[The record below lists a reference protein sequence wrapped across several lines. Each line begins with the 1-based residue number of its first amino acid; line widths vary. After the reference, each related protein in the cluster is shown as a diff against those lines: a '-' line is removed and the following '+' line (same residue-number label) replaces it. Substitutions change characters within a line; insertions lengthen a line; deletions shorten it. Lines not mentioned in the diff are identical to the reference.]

1 MKSKYWLSALVALLV
16 VVAAAWNL
24 KNRELGTNQ
33 IDASA
38 SGEADPEASPTS
50 DFDDAQRIRLSDRK
64 IDVAGI
70 RWEEVQRGTLVV
82 TRTLPAR
89 FAYDDTRHV
98 SLRTPTDGVLES
110 ILVKPGDSV
119 DRGQPVAVL
128 RSPSIGTARNQ
139 ILSEKAKLDLA
150 QEAYRWEAGI
160 HAGVSDL
167 AKRIRAGEAIDAIKQ
182 SLKDKTI
189 GEFGGQ
195 LLTMYSKSNLANQLS
210 RSVGDLGDSGAISGR
225 VIQERQSDRQQSEAA
240 LEAAIEQSLF
250 QTRQS
255 MIQAEAKR
263 NDAERRLRIAKQTLG
278 TLLGTLADSMGG
290 LDVSPNELDV
300 SRLMIQ
306 SPLTGTIESKT
317 FSASERV
324 AAQDEL
330 FVIADTSS
338 LWVEAD
344 IRGRDWQSIHVS
356 EGDGVMVSTPAM
368 NMPPQPAT
376 VYTIGRQVD
385 PASGAI
391 PLVAKID
398 NSKGHFRPGLFARM
412 AVPTETLHDVIL
424 LAGSAVVD
432 LDGQTSVFVVSG
444 DGFESVSIEVG
455 SQSGGMVEIRE
466 GLTEGQS
473 VVVSGAFALK
483 SELLL
488 EGEE

>member
-33 IDASA
+33 VDASA
-38 SGEADPEASPTS
+38 SDEVDREASPTS
-50 DFDDAQRIRLSDRK
+50 DVDGAQRIRLSDRK

-139 ILSEKAKLDLA
+139 VLSEKAMLDLA
-150 QEAYRWEAGI
+150 QETYRWEADI

-167 AKRIRAGEAIDAIKQ
+167 AKRIRAGEAIDVIKQ

-255 MIQAEAKR
+255 MNQAEARR
-263 NDAERRLRIAKQTLG
+263 NEAERRLRIAKQTLG

-300 SRLMIQ
+300 SRLTIQ

-330 FVIADTSS
+330 FVIADASS

-356 EGDGVMVSTPAM
+356 EGDVVMVSTPAM

-398 NSKGHFRPGLFARM
+398 NSEGRFRPGLFARM

-424 LAGSAVVD
+424 LAGAAVVD

-444 DGFESVSIEVG
+444 DGFESVSVEVG

-466 GLTEGQS
+466 GLTEGQLA
-473 VVVSGAFALK
+473 VVSGAFALK

>member
-1 MKSKYWLSALVALLV
+1 MSALVALLV

-33 IDASA
+33 VDASA
-38 SGEADPEASPTS
+38 SDEADREASPTI
-50 DFDDAQRIRLSDRK
+50 DFDDAQRICLSDRK
-64 IDVAGI
+64 INVAGI
-70 RWEEVQRGTLVV
+70 RWVEVQRGTLVV

-150 QEAYRWEAGI
+150 QETYRWEADS

-300 SRLMIQ
+300 SRLTIQ

-356 EGDGVMVSTPAM
+356 EGDVVRVSTPAM

-398 NSKGHFRPGLFARM
+398 NSKWHFRPGLFARM

-424 LAGSAVVD
+424 VAGSAVVD

-444 DGFESVSIEVG
+444 DGFESVSVEVG

-466 GLTEGQS
+466 GLTEGQL